1 MKKSFLLM
9 VTVVIILSSCG
20 GRGSEKRPFEDDKNY
35 TIRLNGFITSDGKEH
50 FNLRNQDPL
59 SYQRGITIAAVV
71 VQIGTDSIQI
81 IYSSPEYGNGA
92 YTWTTSIKHYNEY
105 ESLRIRTRVFEIN
118 NKTNTPSLIQQQD
131 TVKN

>member
-20 GRGSEKRPFEDDKNY
+20 GRSSEKRPSEDNKNY
-35 TIRLNGFITSDGKEH
+35 TIRVNGFITSDGKEH
-50 FNLRNQDPL
+50 FNLRNQDAL
-59 SYQRGITIAAVV
+59 SYQRGTTIAAVV

-81 IYSSPEYGNGA
+81 IYASPEYGNGA

-118 NKTNTPSLIQQQD
+118 NKTNIPSLIQQQD